1 MQEACLR
8 HLAASVRAAH
18 KIHGFAGGFDA
29 ELSALFDKVRPPASI
44 VRSSPAARPA
54 ATAEALCKALAH
66 APHTASL
73 LWLLDRLHLS
83 MCMKYCECA

>member
-29 ELSALFDKVRPPASI
+29 ELSALFDKVRPLP
-44 VRSSPAARPA
+44 
-54 ATAEALCKALAH
+54 
-66 APHTASL
+66 
-73 LWLLDRLHLS
+73 
-83 MCMKYCECA
+83 